1 MKTFSY
7 HSPKDVKEA
16 SKLASSSSMFLA
28 GGMTSIP
35 SMKLGM
41 ATYKDVIDLKK
52 IKKLSGIKVSSKTV
66 TIGATTKH
74 AEVASSKDVQKA
86 IPALAKLAGN
96 IGDAQVRNRGTIGG
110 SISNNDPSACYPSA
124 CMALNAVIHTNE
136 RKIEA
141 NKFFKGMFETAL
153 KKGEIVEAVEFQI
166 PEKADYQKHPNPASR
181 YAIVGVF
188 VAKHKDEV
196 NVAVTGAKSCVY
208 TDKDLD
214 DLLSIVLK
222 YVEDPD
228 DAEKEIERFDT
239 GGFDA
244 MSDYVT
250 ANLLRDKDYNDWY
263 NKLHSI
269 KEEEM
274 DDEDMDK
281 AATSAAKQGASIS
294 KIASKLGETTSEMK
308 SLVNKYK
315 KAQEPEKSEL
325 MARLKELTKIKK
337 ELESLL

>member
-74 AEVASSKDVQKA
+74 AEVAASKDVQKA
-86 IPALAKLAGN
+86 IPALAKLADN

-136 RKIEA
+136 RKIDA

-208 TDKDLD
+208 IDKDLSKKLSSDFSSSAIEGIELD
-214 DLLSIVLK
+214 DS
-222 YVEDPD
+222 EMNSDMHAS
-228 DAEKEIERFDT
+228 AEYR
-239 GGFDA
+239 
-244 MSDYVT
+244 
-250 ANLLRDKDYNDWY
+250 ANLV
-263 NKLHSI
+263 
-269 KEEEM
+269 
-274 DDEDMDK
+274 
-281 AATSAAKQGASIS
+281 
-294 KIASKLGETTSEMK
+294 
-308 SLVNKYK
+308 SLYAK
-315 KAQEPEKSEL
+315 KAVE
-325 MARLKELTKIKK
+325 AC
-337 ELESLL
+337 

>member
-16 SKLASSSSMFLA
+16 SKLASTSSAFLA

-52 IKKLSGIKVSSKTV
+52 IKKLSGIKVSSKAV

-74 AEVASSKDVQKA
+74 AEVAASKEVQKA

-124 CMALNAVIHTNE
+124 CMALNAVIHTSD

-141 NKFFKGMFETAL
+141 SKFFKGMFETAL
-153 KKGEIVEAVEFQI
+153 KKGEIVEAVEFEI

-181 YAIVGVF
+181 YAIVGIF
-188 VAKHKDEV
+188 VAKHKKEV

-208 TDKDLD
+208 IDKDLSKKLSSDFSSSAIEGIELD
-214 DLLSIVLK
+214 DS
-222 YVEDPD
+222 EMNSDMHAS
-228 DAEKEIERFDT
+228 AEYR
-239 GGFDA
+239 
-244 MSDYVT
+244 
-250 ANLLRDKDYNDWY
+250 ANLV
-263 NKLHSI
+263 
-269 KEEEM
+269 
-274 DDEDMDK
+274 
-281 AATSAAKQGASIS
+281 
-294 KIASKLGETTSEMK
+294 
-308 SLVNKYK
+308 SLYAK
-315 KAQEPEKSEL
+315 KAVE
-325 MARLKELTKIKK
+325 AC
-337 ELESLL
+337 